1 MAVHTRLTKREISDI
16 LRVYRIGN
24 LLNFSGIQEGI
35 ENTNYKIK
43 TTNNYYILT
52 IFEERVNKKNLPFF
66 LNLMLNNKP
75 LLLNLI
81 LFVSFVAL
89 ISAFFIEYVLGHQP
103 CNLCILERIPYLLA
117 IVIILLNYK
126 FSQFEKLFLVLLI
139 IVFFTATIMSVYHFG
154 IEQGFIEESLVCDLK
169 DGSGATS
176 KEAILK
182 QLQEQKVSCKDVTFK
197 IFGLSLTTYN
207 IVISVLITINTL
219 KIYLND
225 AKSN

>member
-1 MAVHTRLTKREISDI
+1 
-16 LRVYRIGN
+16 
-24 LLNFSGIQEGI
+24 
-35 ENTNYKIK
+35 
-43 TTNNYYILT
+43 
-52 IFEERVNKKNLPFF
+52 
-66 LNLMLNNKP
+66 MLNNKT

-103 CNLCILERIPYLLA
+103 CNLCILERIPYVVA

-126 FSQFEKLFLVLLI
+126 FYQFEKLFLVLLI
-139 IVFFTATIMSVYHFG
+139 IVFLIASFLSAYHFG

-169 DGSGATS
+169 NSSGGTS
-176 KEAILK
+176 KEEILK

-207 IVISVLITINTL
+207 IVISILIAINTF
-219 KIYLND
+219 KIYLNY
-225 AKSN
+225 AKSK